1 MQDLVKLRRQHAAL
15 RGESVRV
22 FHVHNGN
29 RVIAFHRWIEG
40 DGQDMVIAGSLRE
53 QTWRGYRIGFP
64 RAGHWREVFN
74 TDAYDN
80 WVNPIVAGNGGAI
93 EAVPTPMH
101 GFAASAEIVIPANG
115 VVIFKVGDN

>member
-1 MQDLVKLRRQHAAL
+1 MMSQEHITSETPMGATLLPDGATFRAWAPRARQ
-15 RGESVRV
+15 VYV
-22 FHVHNGN
+22 N
-29 RVIAFHRWIEG
+29 G
-40 DGQDMVIAGSLRE
+40 DGQDVVIAGSLRE
-53 QTWRGYRIGFP
+53 QTWHGYRIGFP

-101 GFAASAEIVIPANG
+101 GFVASAEIVIPANG